1 MLSRNLEKTLHRALA
16 IATEHRHEYATLEH
30 LLLSLTEDQDAIA
43 VLRACGVD
51 IEQLRQHLNEFIIN
65 ELKGLVSG
73 QSIEPKPTA
82 GFQRVVQ
89 RAAIHV
95 QSSGRE
101 EVTGAN
107 VLVALFSER
116 ESHAVY
122 TLQSHDM
129 TRLDAVNYISH
140 GIAKVAGE
148 SRPRSVDGTD
158 EEAGEDKVV
167 QKGHEALDA
176 YCVNLNKKAL
186 EGRIDP
192 LIGRE
197 AEIERTLQILC
208 RRNKNNPLFV
218 GDPGVG
224 KTAIAEGLARRIV
237 NLEVPEV
244 LEDAVIYSLDMG
256 SLLAGTR
263 YRGDFEERLKAVM
276 TELEQTPGAVLFI
289 DEIHTVIGA
298 GATSGGSMDASNILK
313 PALQN
318 GALKCIG
325 STTYKEYRNHFE
337 KDRALVRRFQK
348 IDVHEPSIEDA
359 VKILRGLK
367 PYYEDHH
374 KCRYTAEALR
384 TAVELSARYIND
396 RKLPDKAIDV
406 IDEAGASRMLF
417 PEHKRRKTVGV
428 KDIEEIVAK
437 IARIPPKSVSTD
449 DREALIHLDRD
460 LKTMVFGQNNAIET
474 LTGAIKLARA
484 GLRQPEKPIGCY
496 LFSGPTGVGKT
507 EVARQLSMTLG
518 VELVRF
524 DMSEYME
531 RHSVSRLIGAPPGY
545 VGFDQGGL
553 LTDAV
558 DKQPHVVLLLDE
570 IEKAHPDLFNILL
583 QVMDHGKLTDHNGK
597 SIDFRNVILI
607 MTTNAGSAD
616 LAKPALGFER
626 GERSGDDQEAIE
638 RMFTP
643 EFRNRL
649 DAIIP
654 FANLSPDVM
663 SRVVDKFIIELEAQL
678 EDRNVIIELTDETRA
693 WLAKKGYNR
702 AFGARPLARVIQE
715 HVKKALAEELLFGKL
730 QKGGTVVASVKAD
743 KIFFSYPKPKSG
755 GKDTKGGKPGLPEL
769 VE

>member
-1 MLSRNLEKTLHRALA
+1 
-16 IATEHRHEYATLEH
+16 
-30 LLLSLTEDQDAIA
+30 
-43 VLRACGVD
+43 
-51 IEQLRQHLNEFIIN
+51 
-65 ELKGLVSG
+65 
-73 QSIEPKPTA
+73 
-82 GFQRVVQ
+82 
-89 RAAIHV
+89 
-95 QSSGRE
+95 
-101 EVTGAN
+101 
-107 VLVALFSER
+107 
-116 ESHAVY
+116 
-122 TLQSHDM
+122 
-129 TRLDAVNYISH
+129 
-140 GIAKVAGE
+140 
-148 SRPRSVDGTD
+148 
-158 EEAGEDKVV
+158 
-167 QKGHEALDA
+167 
-176 YCVNLNKKAL
+176 
-186 EGRIDP
+186 
-192 LIGRE
+192 
-197 AEIERTLQILC
+197 
-208 RRNKNNPLFV
+208 
-218 GDPGVG
+218 
-224 KTAIAEGLARRIV
+224 
-237 NLEVPEV
+237 
-244 LEDAVIYSLDMG
+244 
-256 SLLAGTR
+256 
-263 YRGDFEERLKAVM
+263 
-276 TELEQTPGAVLFI
+276 
-289 DEIHTVIGA
+289 
-298 GATSGGSMDASNILK
+298 
-313 PALQN
+313 
-318 GALKCIG
+318 
-325 STTYKEYRNHFE
+325 
-337 KDRALVRRFQK
+337 
-348 IDVHEPSIEDA
+348 
-359 VKILRGLK
+359 
-367 PYYEDHH
+367 
-374 KCRYTAEALR
+374 
-384 TAVELSARYIND
+384 
-396 RKLPDKAIDV
+396 
-406 IDEAGASRMLF
+406 
-417 PEHKRRKTVGV
+417 
-428 KDIEEIVAK
+428 
-437 IARIPPKSVSTD
+437 
-449 DREALIHLDRD
+449 
-460 LKTMVFGQNNAIET
+460 
-474 LTGAIKLARA
+474 
-484 GLRQPEKPIGCY
+484 
-496 LFSGPTGVGKT
+496 
-507 EVARQLSMTLG
+507 MTLG